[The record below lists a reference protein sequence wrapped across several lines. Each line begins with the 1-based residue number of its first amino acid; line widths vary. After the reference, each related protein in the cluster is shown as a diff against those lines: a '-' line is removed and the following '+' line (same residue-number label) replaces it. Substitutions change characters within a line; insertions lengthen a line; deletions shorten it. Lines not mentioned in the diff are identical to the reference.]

1 MNPCEVNATI
11 AAITNYLYANL
22 SKKDFFCLSII
33 LSELSKSMF
42 AMEVLKNVCNREEKK
57 K

>member
-1 MNPCEVNATI
+1 MNPCEVNAAI

-22 SKKDFFCLSII
+22 SKKDFFCLSVI

-57 K
+57 